1 MVKYL
6 GNTDIKNRF
15 LLEIIAWSDNCTE
28 CLVLT
33 VPFRNLEKAES
44 RMAKLSRALSEV
56 DNKVADLRNR
66 FETLTKEAA
75 VLKIKLDKEKE
86 TIEAAELLVSKLDGE
101 YQRWN
106 IQVRIFSDVIMRV
119 QLGIVHR

>member
-1 MVKYL
+1 
-6 GNTDIKNRF
+6 
-15 LLEIIAWSDNCTE
+15 
-28 CLVLT
+28 
-33 VPFRNLEKAES
+33 
-44 RMAKLSRALSEV
+44 MAKLSRALSEV

-119 QLGIVHR
+119 QLGIVHW

>member
-1 MVKYL
+1 
-6 GNTDIKNRF
+6 
-15 LLEIIAWSDNCTE
+15 
-28 CLVLT
+28 
-33 VPFRNLEKAES
+33 
-44 RMAKLSRALSEV
+44 MAKLSRALSEV

-106 IQVRIFSDVIMRV
+106 IQVRIFSHVITRV
-119 QLGIVHR
+119 QLGIDH

>member
-1 MVKYL
+1 
-6 GNTDIKNRF
+6 
-15 LLEIIAWSDNCTE
+15 
-28 CLVLT
+28 
-33 VPFRNLEKAES
+33 
-44 RMAKLSRALSEV
+44 MAKLSRALSEV

-106 IQVRIFSDVIMRV
+106 IQVRIFSGVIMRV
-119 QLGIVHR
+119 RLGIVHL